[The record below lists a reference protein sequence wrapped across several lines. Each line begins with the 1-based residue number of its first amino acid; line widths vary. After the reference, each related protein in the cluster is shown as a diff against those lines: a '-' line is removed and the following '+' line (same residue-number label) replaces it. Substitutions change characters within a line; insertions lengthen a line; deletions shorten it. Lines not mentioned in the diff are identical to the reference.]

1 MVTASLFVVLL
12 VVVIA
17 GLYVRKVQGGSLVL
31 GVLFGLALASTAVG
45 PPILDGFQTGLESV
59 VSAISSAVG
68 GA

>member
-12 VVVIA
+12 ILVVATVW
-17 GLYVRKVQGGSLVL
+17 LKKVKVGSLTL
-31 GVLFGLALASTAVG
+31 GVLFGLTLATTAVG
-45 PPILDGFQTGLESV
+45 PPILAGFQTTLDTL